1 MPCALHRLGTVL
13 AAETPRRAG
22 LPGPS
27 RAAIELLRKR
37 GRSAPGRGSSR
48 PPRAVIG
55 HLDQEPGRAGHVVDR
70 ERRAHGTERGGPCRQ
85 REVAAA
91 ERLCPRRA
99 PGSRKPH
106 APRPRPRLWASAPPV
121 PLTYPESPGGP
132 LLPLLALLALNAL
145 GATRP
150 ALAAE

>member
-70 ERRAHGTERGGPCRQ
+70 KRRAHRPKRGGPCR
-85 REVAAA
+85 RWEVAAA

-99 PGSRKPH
+99 PGSRKPLCPGRDRGCGVGATGAAH
-106 APRPRPRLWASAPPV
+106 V
-121 PLTYPESPGGP
+121 PGEPGG
-132 LLPLLALLALNAL
+132 PLLALLALLAL
-145 GATRP
+145 DALCATRS